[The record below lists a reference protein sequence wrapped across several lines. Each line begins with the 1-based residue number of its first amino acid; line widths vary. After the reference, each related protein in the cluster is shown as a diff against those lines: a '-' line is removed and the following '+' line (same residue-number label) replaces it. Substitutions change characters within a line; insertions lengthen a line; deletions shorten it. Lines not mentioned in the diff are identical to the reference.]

1 MATLYRA
8 YTSTHDAE
16 NAIERLLSAGV
27 PAIRIELIMGH
38 AVQDARDAPIGT
50 FAGTTT
56 ADAETVGSYGNIA
69 HSGREAM
76 GTFAGDPGKQ
86 RRGSFGDIDRDTV
99 TTYQAGLKR
108 TRIVSH
114 RRLKKILVDAGL
126 DQATAAAD
134 VDALHAGHVLV
145 LVQSDSALDD
155 IAAVID
161 DLDQGHDFQQT
172 LRAAA

>member
-1 MATLYRA
+1 MWPWLRASYRRGDA
-8 YTSTHDAE
+8 SPPSRSTTWRVRPAE

-27 PAIRIELIMGH
+27 PAIRIELIIGQ

-76 GTFAGDPGKQ
+76 GTFAGDAGKQ
-86 RRGSFGDIDRDTV
+86 RRGSYGDIDRDTV
-99 TTYQAGLKR
+99 TTYQSGLKR

-114 RRLKKILVDAGL
+114 NRLNKILVDPDWTRRPL
-126 DQATAAAD
+126 RPMWTRCTQDTSSCWSKATPRWTT
-134 VDALHAGHVLV
+134 
-145 LVQSDSALDD
+145 S
-155 IAAVID
+155 
-161 DLDQGHDFQQT
+161 
-172 LRAAA
+172 RP